1 MSWGIT
7 SRSARKESENHN
19 ALSFRLKNREEGTS
33 SEGKGKGL
41 TGIFVCLYYIVRL
54 FVMSTCIP
62 NTF

>member
-41 TGIFVCLYYIVRL
+41 TGILYVFI
-54 FVMSTCIP
+54 T
-62 NTF
+62 